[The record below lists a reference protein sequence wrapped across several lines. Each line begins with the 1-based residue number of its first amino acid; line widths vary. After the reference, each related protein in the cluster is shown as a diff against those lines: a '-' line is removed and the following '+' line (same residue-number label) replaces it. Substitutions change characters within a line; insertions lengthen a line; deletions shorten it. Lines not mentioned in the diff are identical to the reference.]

1 MSRTTVAEHCH
12 ELHQEYFN
20 TPMQGSNVRRDPA
33 ITVFQE
39 PTTQT
44 DLQLKI
50 AVSVIV
56 VNLKREAA
64 FFSLCTAPQAHCIR
78 LRVLS
83 RSSWPRA
90 AELRKL

>member
-1 MSRTTVAEHCH
+1 
-12 ELHQEYFN
+12 
-20 TPMQGSNVRRDPA
+20 MQGSNVRRDPA

-64 FFSLCTAPQAHCIR
+64 FFIAHSAASSLHQTQSVVTEFVAACG
-78 LRVLS
+78 
-83 RSSWPRA
+83 RA
-90 AELRKL
+90 KKL